1 MLGQEDSPYT
11 LYVPRTSADA
21 GTPSEVQ
28 HSAPAL
34 SQNRATSCRAKAV
47 PHHIYLQ
54 VTPVRIAEHPPG
66 PGQPSVPQLL
76 LLSYLWEVLPAE

>member
-1 MLGQEDSPYT
+1 MLCQEDSPYT

-28 HSAPAL
+28 HPAPVL
-34 SQNRATSCRAKAV
+34 GQNWATSCRVKAV

-54 VTPVRIAEHPPG
+54 VTPVCIAEHLPG
-66 PGQPSVPQLL
+66 PGQPSLPQLL
-76 LLSYLWEVLPAE
+76 LLSYLWEVLPAK